1 MEKGERK
8 LRDFFTTG
16 WGRNAARYLKNGATI
31 KVLID
36 GNPFSISKVE
46 GTIEVSPGDPKNH
59 GILLEISSSAIDFIC
74 SAQTEDEAHERLAQ
88 LAHHP
93 TADRYTRM
101 KIDVDPTERGRIDF
115 FWKGYFFWARRMEF
129 LY

>member
-16 WGRNAARYLKNGATI
+16 WGRNAVRYLKNGATI

-36 GNPFSISKVE
+36 GTPFFISKVE
-46 GTIEVSPGDPKNH
+46 GAVEVSPGDPKSH

-74 SAQTEDEAHERLAQ
+74 SAQTEDEAHEG
-88 LAHHP
+88 
-93 TADRYTRM
+93 DR
-101 KIDVDPTERGRIDF
+101 E
-115 FWKGYFFWARRMEF
+115 AS
-129 LY
+129 L